1 MMLIYRKDEEGGVVG
16 EVVNTV
22 TLHWLMYSDRVSAIR
37 GECCML
43 GRSADAGLT
52 VNEIFK
58 SKTLMSV
65 CLRNRL
71 CVRIRSVFL
80 KRSVCYLYN
89 IISQK
94 KNY

>member
-1 MMLIYRKDEEGGVVG
+1 M
-16 EVVNTV
+16 VNIAM
-22 TLHWLMYSDRVSAIR
+22 LHWLMYSDRVSAVR

-58 SKTLMSV
+58 SKTLMSG

-71 CVRIRSVFL
+71 WVRIRNVF
-80 KRSVCYLYN
+80 
-89 IISQK
+89 
-94 KNY
+94 